1 MEQQQQQQESV
12 SSPALPRT
20 TVCRWAA
27 YTPVLREPSFLP
39 SECGGGGGGV
49 QRGHGHEEHSEDLAL
64 QVARKGVLSWPSCTW
79 GCFTS
84 RGPHWTRGSSP
95 F

>member
-39 SECGGGGGGV
+39 SECGGGGGGS
-49 QRGHGHEEHSEDLAL
+49 SEVTGMKSIL
-64 QVARKGVLSWPSCTW
+64 KTWPCK
-79 GCFTS
+79 
-84 RGPHWTRGSSP
+84 
-95 F
+95 